1 MYGSRQPSRTE
12 QPLEYWTKQLD
23 GYSKVKLAGID
34 ADGVLRGKL
43 ISKEKFL
50 SAIKSDGIGWCSVI
64 FGWDIHDR
72 TYDPE
77 LSISNSQNGYQD
89 LIARVDLDS
98 FRSVP
103 WEPSSVTYPSDMMMP
118 FFLIDFFDPKNPKT
132 PLCACP
138 RGLLK
143 TVLEKLKNHSGIEAL
158 AGIEYEYFQ
167 FKETA
172 QSVKDKH
179 FVNLTPLTAGMHGY
193 SLLRPGLNQEYY
205 HELFERSRDFGIP
218 IEGHHTE
225 TGPGVYETALAYKD
239 ALRMADNAILF
250 KLTAKSVGMKYGIIP
265 SFMAKPHSNLPG
277 CSGHVHISL
286 WSKNQ
291 QDNLFAGQQADP
303 SWPGHTSNISL
314 QAEQFIAGLMTCM
327 ADIVPCLIPTINGYK
342 RLVEGFWAATEISWG
357 LDSRLASVRIIA
369 PPNCDPKATRLEV
382 RVPGADMNP
391 HYALAAILASGFYG
405 IQNNLSLKDFPPVSG
420 SPASEMKPRPSNAL
434 PRTLHEATQRFMR
447 PESKAREILGDEFVD
462 HFGRTRENEWKL
474 YTQAVTNWELERY
487 LDLCDDIQPSRHHP
501 AASCLY
507 AKSYANMDYGS
518 IVLRVLRSC
527 L

>member
-1 MYGSRQPSRTE
+1 MSWSNQPSRTE
-12 QPLEYWTKQLD
+12 QPLERWTERLK
-23 GYSKVKLAGID
+23 YHRKVKLAGID

-43 ISKEKFL
+43 ISKDKFL
-50 SAIKSDGIGWCSVI
+50 SAIKSDGLGWCSVV

-72 TYDPE
+72 TYTPE
-77 LSISNSQNGYQD
+77 LTISNCQNGYQD

-98 FRSVP
+98 FRLVP
-103 WEPSSVTYPSDMMMP
+103 WEPAEISDPSGPALP
-118 FFLIDFFDPKNPKT
+118 FFLIDFFDPQNPKA

-143 TVLEKLKNHSGIEAL
+143 TVLEKMKVQSGIEAL

-172 QSVKDKH
+172 QSVKDKS
-179 FVNLTPLTAGMHGY
+179 FVNLTPLTPGMHGY

-205 HELFERSRDFGIP
+205 HDLYEKSLEFGIP

-225 TGPGVYETALAYKD
+225 TGPGVYETALEYKN

-250 KLTAKSVGMKYGIIP
+250 KFTAKSVGMKYGIMP

-277 CSGHVHISL
+277 CSGHVHVSL
-286 WSKNQ
+286 WSNNE

-314 QAEQFIAGLMTCM
+314 QAEQFIAGLMTCLP
-327 ADIVPCLIPTINGYK
+327 DIVPCLIPTINGYK
-342 RLVEGFWAATEISWG
+342 RLVEGFWAATQVSWG

-391 HYALAAILASGFYG
+391 HYALAAILAAGFYG
-405 IQNNLSLKDFPPVSG
+405 IQHELSLKDFPPVSG
-420 SPASEMKPRPSNAL
+420 STASDAKSSPSNAL
-434 PRTLHEATQRFMR
+434 PNTLHDATQRFMR
-447 PESKAREILGDEFVD
+447 PESKAREILGDPFVD

-487 LDLCDDIQPSRHHP
+487 LEL
-501 AASCLY
+501 A
-507 AKSYANMDYGS
+507 
-518 IVLRVLRSC
+518 
-527 L
+527 

>member
-1 MYGSRQPSRTE
+1 MSSKPKSETIDELVEHWKRR
-12 QPLEYWTKQLD
+12 LD
-23 GYSKVKLAGID
+23 TYDKVKLAGID

-43 ISKEKFL
+43 VSKNKLL
-50 SAIKSDGIGWCSVI
+50 SAIKSDGLGWCSVI

-77 LSISNSQNGYQD
+77 LKISNSQNGYRD
-89 LIARVDLDS
+89 LRARVDLES
-98 FRSVP
+98 MRYVP
-103 WEPSSVTYPSDMMMP
+103 WELKDLDCTDNYGTP
-118 FFLIDFFDPKNPKT
+118 FFLIDFYDPSDPKT

-143 TVLEKLKNHSGIEAL
+143 TVLAKLKNQAGMVAL

-172 QSVKDKH
+172 QSARDKN
-179 FVNLTPLTAGMHGY
+179 FVNLTPLTPGMHGY
-193 SLLRPGLNQEYY
+193 SLLRPALNQEYY
-205 HELFERSRDFGIP
+205 QSLYEKSREFGIP

-225 TGPGVYETALAYKD
+225 TGPGVYETALEYTD

-250 KLTAKSVGMKYGIIP
+250 KLTAKNVGMKYGIIP

-286 WSKNQ
+286 WSSDKK
-291 QDNLFAGQQADP
+291 DNLFAGQQTDP
-303 SWPGHTSNISL
+303 SWPEHTGQISV
-314 QAEQFIAGLMTCM
+314 QAEEFIAGLMSCL

-342 RLVEGFWAATEISWG
+342 RLVEGFWAATQVSWG

-391 HYALAAILASGFYG
+391 HYALAAILAAGFYG
-405 IQNNLSLKDFPPVSG
+405 IQNHLSLKDFPPVSG
-420 SPASEMKPRPSNAL
+420 STSADIKPRRSNAL
-434 PRTLHEATQRFMR
+434 PSTLHEATQRFMS

-487 LDLCDDIQPSRHHP
+487 LEL
-501 AASCLY
+501 A
-507 AKSYANMDYGS
+507 
-518 IVLRVLRSC
+518 
-527 L
+527 